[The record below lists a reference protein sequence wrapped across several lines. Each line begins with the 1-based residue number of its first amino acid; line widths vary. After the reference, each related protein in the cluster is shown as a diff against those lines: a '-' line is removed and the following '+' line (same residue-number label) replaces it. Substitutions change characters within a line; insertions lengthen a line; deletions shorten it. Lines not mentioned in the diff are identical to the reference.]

1 MQAFKD
7 NPQVQPISNCS
18 NHLPR
23 FTRKSLRKL
32 NGILSSPLRYGIYP
46 SAQQW
51 QRLLQIRGK
60 PGLHKDLVSKAKQN
74 KKTSKTD
81 VMVHNFSPSTLETEW
96 IPGQPSLH
104 IECQDR

>member
-7 NPQVQPISNCS
+7 NPQVQPINKCS

-23 FTRKSLRKL
+23 FTQKSLRKL
-32 NGILSSPLRYGIYP
+32 HGILPALSGMVYIPVINSGKDC
-46 SAQQW
+46 
-51 QRLLQIRGK
+51 LQIRGK

-81 VMVHNFSPSTLETEW
+81 VMVHTLSPSTLETE
-96 IPGQPSLH
+96 
-104 IECQDR
+104 